1 MSVLEEYCRDPAE
14 EVAETCQLAI
24 YRLNWIKV
32 KLFVVVDPDP
42 NSYPDPDRIRIG
54 SG

>member
-1 MSVLEEYCRDPAE
+1 MIFCTWQTLSVLEEYSRDPEE

-32 KLFVVVDPDP
+32 K
-42 NSYPDPDRIRIG
+42 
-54 SG
+54 

>member
-1 MSVLEEYCRDPAE
+1 VLEEYSRDPAE

-32 KLFVVVDPDP
+32 K
-42 NSYPDPDRIRIG
+42 
-54 SG
+54 